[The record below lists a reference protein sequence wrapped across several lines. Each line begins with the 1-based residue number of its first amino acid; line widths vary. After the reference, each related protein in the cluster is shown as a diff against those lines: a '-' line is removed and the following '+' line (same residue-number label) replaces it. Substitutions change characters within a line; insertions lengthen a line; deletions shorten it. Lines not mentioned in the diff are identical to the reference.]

1 MAKIWRNQ
9 SVYTSLPLLFLAA
22 LMTNRVRVDMNF
34 LPIQTKATHP
44 PFPSLHIICK
54 YLGRTRKGN
63 NQRNRTQPLPHR
75 VSKHFRIEKDLLLAS
90 LAHLLLPRSDRPKIK
105 TTCDMEKLETW
116 KLGNLLLTDLS

>member
-22 LMTNRVRVDMNF
+22 LMTNRVRDDMNF

-63 NQRNRTQPLPHR
+63 NQRKKQNPTPSPQ
-75 VSKHFRIEKDLLLAS
+75 S
-90 LAHLLLPRSDRPKIK
+90 IK
-105 TTCDMEKLETW
+105 TLQDRKGSA
-116 KLGNLLLTDLS
+116 LGFSCPSVASSI